1 MSTVAVLFAGMNE
14 RRVPELTGER
24 TMASVPFGCRY
35 RLIDFTLS
43 NLVNAG
49 ITKVGVLTHYNY
61 QSLMDHLG
69 TGKDWDLA
77 RRNGGIHILPPYVT
91 VNGNMNNNLFATRLE
106 ALISARDFI
115 ADCRDDLVLLSDC
128 DLICNMDLSDLI
140 RQHTESGA
148 DMTVAVTKKT
158 VDSAIHDVSI
168 VHSDK
173 DGRIVN
179 VTEYNDNTG
188 ADTEEKDVQMNIV
201 VADRRFLLAQ
211 LTDALAHGYTSFA
224 KDLLSRGAGRYDFRV
239 YRYEGYFETI
249 RSISEYYAR
258 SMDLLDPEISHQL
271 FQVKNFPV
279 LTKVRNSVP
288 TTYSGNSMVK
298 NSLIADGCVI
308 EGIVENSIIF
318 RGVHIGKNTSVENCI
333 IMQDGYIGNNVYL
346 NCVITDKNVT
356 IRDGRVLS
364 GHEKR
369 PFYIEKN
376 AEV

>member
-1 MSTVAVLFAGMNE
+1 MSAVAVLFAGMNE
-14 RRVPELTGER
+14 RTVPELTGER
-24 TMASVPFGCRY
+24 TMASVPYGCRY

-77 RRNGGIHILPPYVT
+77 RRNGGIHILPPYVM
-91 VNGNMNNNLFATRLE
+91 VSGNRLNTLYATRLE
-106 ALISARDFI
+106 ALISAKEFL
-115 ADCRDDLVLLSDC
+115 ADCKDELVILSDT
-128 DLICNMDLSDLI
+128 DLICNMDLSDMI
-140 RQHTESGA
+140 RAHTESGA
-148 DMTVAVTKKT
+148 DITVAVTEQT
-158 VDSAIHDVSI
+158 VGNGVNNVSV

-173 DGRIVN
+173 DGRILN
-179 VTEYNDNTG
+179 VTEYNDNQ
-188 ADTEEKDVQMNIV
+188 TEVKDVQMNIL

-211 LTDALAHGYTSFA
+211 LTDAMAHGYTSLA
-224 KDLLSRGAGRYDFRV
+224 KDILSKGAARYNYRI
-239 YRYEGYFETI
+239 YRYGGYYATI
-249 RSISEYYAR
+249 GTISEYYER
-258 SMDLLDPEISHQL
+258 SMELLDPDVRKQL
-271 FQVKNFPV
+271 FEVKNFPV
-279 LTKVRNSVP
+279 MTKVRNSVP
-288 TTYSGNSMVK
+288 TTYAAGSIVK

-308 EGIVENSIIF
+308 EGIVENCILF

-333 IMQDGYIGNNVYL
+333 IMQDSYIGSNCYL

>member
-69 TGKDWDLA
+69 SGKDWDLA
-77 RRNGGIHILPPYVT
+77 RRNGGIHLLPPYVT
-91 VNGNMNNNLFATRLE
+91 VSGNHSSNLYTTRLE

-115 ADCRDDLVLLSDC
+115 ADCKEELVLLSDC
-128 DLICNMDLSDLI
+128 DLICNMDLSDMI
-140 RQHTESGA
+140 RQHNESGA
-148 DMTVAVTKKT
+148 DITVAVTKKT
-158 VDSAIHDVSI
+158 VGDGASDVSI
-168 VHSDK
+168 VHSDA
-173 DGRIVN
+173 DGRIIN
-179 VTEYNDNTG
+179 VTEFNDNV
-188 ADTEEKDVQMNIV
+188 ADEKDVQMNIL
-201 VADRRFLLAQ
+201 VADRRFLLGQ
-211 LTDALAHGYTSFA
+211 LTDALAHGYTSLA
-224 KDLLSRGAGRYDFRV
+224 KDLLSRGARRYNYRV
-239 YRYEGYFETI
+239 YRFEGYFETI
-249 RSISEYYAR
+249 GSISEYYKR
-258 SMDLLDPEISHQL
+258 SMELLDPEVSHQL

-288 TTYSGNSMVK
+288 TTYSGNSLVK

-333 IMQDGYIGNNVYL
+333 IMQDSYIGNNSYL

-376 AEV
+376 EEV

>member
-1 MSTVAVLFAGMNE
+1 MTTVAMLFAGLNE
-14 RRVPELTGER
+14 HRVPELTAER

-35 RLIDFTLS
+35 RLIDFALS

-77 RRNGGIHILPPYVT
+77 RRNGGIQLLPPYVMVSGDRQQT
-91 VNGNMNNNLFATRLE
+91 LYTTRLE
-106 ALISARDFI
+106 ALISAKEFLEDR
-115 ADCRDDLVLLSDC
+115 REDLVLLSDC
-128 DLICNMDLSDLI
+128 DLICNMDLSDMI

-148 DMTVAVTKKT
+148 DITVAVTGKL
-158 VDSAIHDVSI
+158 VSSGVSDVSV
-168 VHSDK
+168 VHSDP
-173 DGRIVN
+173 DGRILN
-179 VTEYNDNTG
+179 VTQYNDG
-188 ADTEEKDVQMNIV
+188 LTEQKDVQMHIM

-211 LTDALAHGYTSFA
+211 LIEASAHGYTSIA
-224 KDLLSRGAGRYDFRV
+224 RDILSRGAQRYNYRI
-239 YRYEGYFETI
+239 YRYEGYYETI
-249 RSISEYYAR
+249 GSISEYYAR
-258 SMDLLDPEISHQL
+258 SMELLDPEVSRQL
-271 FQVKNFPV
+271 FRVKNFPV

-288 TTYSGNSMVK
+288 TTYSGNSLVK

-308 EGIVENSIIF
+308 EGIVENSILF

-333 IMQDGYIGNNVYL
+333 IMQDSYIGNNSYL

-364 GHEKR
+364 GHQNR
-369 PFYIEKN
+369 PFYIQKN